1 MCLLQFG
8 ALILMFF
15 GVLEQFDVFSQQF
28 DMFLKHNVCFY
39 DYLILENQEVEN
51 KRAFPIVT
59 KQLFIR
65 TLSNRESSSCKHEH
79 FLL

>member
-39 DYLILENQEVEN
+39 DYLILENQEVEKN
-51 KRAFPIVT
+51 
-59 KQLFIR
+59 
-65 TLSNRESSSCKHEH
+65 EH
-79 FLL
+79 FLS